1 MSWEDLIMMVG
12 ISLTQQQKNKFFED
26 LKYYDKLS
34 EFLSIV
40 ADYCPAEIAIE
51 LVQISHQILEEFL
64 RSEHKD
70 NVFVDSSVLLELAA
84 NKAKNLENV
93 NLLNLRVI
101 SSSVSENSELMAQ
114 YQKFIEI
121 YCSTTIL
128 IIAQEFGN
136 PFNVENEPKGL
147 KRSLNSFSEDDEDSI
162 EEKI

>member
-12 ISLTQQQKNKFFED
+12 INLTSEKKNKLFED

-51 LVQISHQILEEFL
+51 LIQISQQILEEFL
-64 RSEHKD
+64 GSEHKD
-70 NVFVDSSVLLELAA
+70 NVFADSSVLLELAA

-101 SSSVSENSELMAQ
+101 SS
-114 YQKFIEI
+114 
-121 YCSTTIL
+121 
-128 IIAQEFGN
+128 
-136 PFNVENEPKGL
+136 
-147 KRSLNSFSEDDEDSI
+147 
-162 EEKI
+162 